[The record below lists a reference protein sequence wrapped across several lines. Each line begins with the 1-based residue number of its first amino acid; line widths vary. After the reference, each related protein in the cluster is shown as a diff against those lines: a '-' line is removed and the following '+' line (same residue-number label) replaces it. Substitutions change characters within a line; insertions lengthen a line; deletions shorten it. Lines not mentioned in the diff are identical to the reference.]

1 MKKLLVLFFAMAAFS
16 LVVWYGYRAFTGP
29 LVDFPVMVAGIA
41 GPKDTLP
48 DSPAE
53 WKGRIDYR
61 ALDRQLVALSLRPEM
76 AGLAVAIVEDGELR
90 FVSTYGVTDK
100 RSREPV
106 TPETVF
112 RWASVS
118 KTVAGTLAAKL
129 TTDGKI
135 DLNQPLASWNSTLR
149 LPGGAN
155 DYVTLAQLMSHRTG
169 LTKNAFDRKLEDGES
184 PGLLRNQ
191 LSMAPLQ
198 CVPGECHTYQN
209 IAFDA
214 SSEILGA
221 AAGEPYPQAVEE
233 DLFKPLGMTSAKFGM
248 AGLIGAKSWAHP
260 HRGYE
265 VRTPVE
271 SYWRLPAAAGVNS
284 NIMDMARWMQAQM
297 GENIDVL
304 SSKALTL
311 AHAPLTIT
319 PRLYSGDLARALSDS
334 AYGLGWR
341 SVTYAGH
348 RLIGHSGAVDGFRAT
363 MIFDPANRT
372 GVVAMWNS
380 GWGIPFRIPFAA
392 LDSYYSREISNW
404 LDTSDIPLPEPP
416 PVETGAMSK

>member
-1 MKKLLVLFFAMAAFS
+1 MLLLLWAGFHLFSSDGMPDEPS
-16 LVVWYGYRAFTGP
+16 EWEGR
-29 LVDFPVMVAGIA
+29 VDY
-41 GPKDTLP
+41 DTL
-48 DSPAE
+48 DQ
-53 WKGRIDYR
+53 
-61 ALDRQLVALSLRPEM
+61 QLAILSKRPEM
-76 AGLAVAIVEDGELR
+76 AGLAVAVVEEGEVR
-90 FVSTYGVTDK
+90 FVRTYGFADHATGA
-100 RSREPV
+100 RV

-118 KTVAGTLAAKL
+118 KTATGMLAATRAEEGQL
-129 TTDGKI
+129 
-135 DLNQPLASWNSTLR
+135 DLERPVASWKNSLR
-149 LPGGAN
+149 LPEAAEN
-155 DYVTLAQLMSHRTG
+155 RLSLAQLLSHQTG
-169 LTKNAFDRKLEDGES
+169 LTKNAYDERLEDGQDPQAIRS
-184 PGLLRNQ
+184 Q
-191 LSMAPLQ
+191 LAFAPLQ
-198 CVPGECHTYQN
+198 CPPGSCHTYQN

-297 GENIDVL
+297 GENSDVL

-311 AHAPLTIT
+311 AHAPLTKT
-319 PRLYSGDLARALSDS
+319 PRLYSGDLARALSDA